1 MADSQRTV
9 VWLNSRCQP
18 CNRPVHRLTEP
29 VRSSVHPSV
38 KSSVYVRTGY
48 SEPDIVS
55 FIGFGVPVVREPRIG
70 RRRRGDNVP

>member
-1 MADSQRTV
+1 MVDSQRTV
-9 VWLNSRCQP
+9 VWLNSRRQLR
-18 CNRPVHRLTEP
+18 NRLVHRLTEP
-29 VRSSVHPSV
+29 VRSSVHPSI
-38 KSSVYVRTGY
+38 KTSVYIRTGY